1 MAQQGH
7 LRLATGLTVET
18 TKRAIGQCL
27 GNGKHGLERRH
38 GLVAPQRLEHVRD
51 HARHV
56 LKPVLVA
63 RRFTRAPHLA
73 LHALQQALDARSGL
87 AARQSHVLIE
97 GTGIDGISAR
107 KRTVNPVGKLR
118 RGPPLSLRSCPFVGG
133 LHTLDQVGERRELP
147 ARNGLRK
154 RRELS
159 RLGRNVTRRQTGS
172 EFTEQLGSPGGNHEH
187 ARGVRGRRDI
197 AVDRGVLTR
206 FYQLINCIHI
216 GVGAGVRAGNL
227 YKGRLSGGLG
237 GSLGR
242 GGTLPQRRGLKQHTA
257 GIKGGSQ
264 IFAHCRLLAGKQH
277 NDLSPIVRHGRQQ
290 LEQAVRKRR
299 DTAHAYGAGARR
311 QVIGQGIGHNVS
323 RLAGLD
329 HISTVQTARIGAQK
343 FKHASLGVAFGLG
356 LANVVAAT
364 LGACPCHTR
373 QHIASHTREHTHR
386 ALAARKRLQVGVV
399 EARYHVRKQHLALQV
414 VDETA
419 PVAQKFPKRAKP
431 RCRRLVVN
439 TQRNAGFRR
448 IMTAQVEL
456 SKRWR
461 QQHGTPVAG
470 NKVGKQRRLGIAQIR
485 AGVGGIDSNRHG
497 PPLKPFAIFN
507 VSILPARA
515 DRFAPR
521 QQISSVPE
529 GSKNRP
535 RRDGSAQF
543 VCCRWPT
550 RHPPV

>member
-7 LRLATGLTVET
+7 LRLATGLAIQAAQ
-18 TKRAIGQCL
+18 RAIGQRL

-38 GLVAPQRLEHVRD
+38 GLVTPQRLEHVRD

-63 RRFTRAPHLA
+63 RRLARAPHLA
-73 LHALQQALDARSGL
+73 LDALQQALNARGSL
-87 AARQSHVLIE
+87 AARETHILIE

-154 RRELS
+154 RRELNC
-159 RLGRNVTRRQTGS
+159 LGSDMTSRQTRG
-172 EFTEQLGSPGGNHEH
+172 ELTEQLGCPGRNNEH
-187 ARGVRGRRDI
+187 AYGVGGRCSSLIVLGLLVRFRQLIDGVRISMGT
-197 AVDRGVLTR
+197 GM
-206 FYQLINCIHI
+206 
-216 GVGAGVRAGNL
+216 GAGDLN
-227 YKGRLSGGLG
+227 KGRLSGGPASG
-237 GSLGR
+237 IRRDGV
-242 GGTLPQRRGLKQHTA
+242 LPQRRGLEQHTA
-257 GIKGGSQ
+257 GIKCRGKLL
-264 IFAHCRLLAGKQH
+264 AHRRLLAGKQH
-277 NDLSPIVRHGRQQ
+277 DNLSPVVRHGGQQ

-299 DTAHAYGAGARR
+299 DAAHAYGAGARR
-311 QVIGQGIGHNVS
+311 QAVGQSAGHNVS

-364 LGACPCHTR
+364 LGTCPCHTR
-373 QHIASHTREHTHR
+373 QHIAGHTREHAHR

-399 EARYHVRKQHLALQV
+399 ETRYHVRKQHLALQV
-414 VDETA
+414 VDEAA
-419 PVAQKFPKRAKP
+419 PVAQKLPQRTEP
-431 RCRRLVVN
+431 RCRRFVVN
-439 TQRNAGFRR
+439 TQRNPGFRR

-456 SKRWR
+456 GKRWR

-470 NKVGKQRRLGIAQIR
+470 NKVGKHRRLGIAQIR
-485 AGVGGIDSNRHG
+485 AGIGGIDSNRHG
-497 PPLKPFAIFN
+497 PPLKLFAIIN
-507 VSILPARA
+507 ASILPARA

-521 QQISSVPE
+521 QQI
-529 GSKNRP
+529 
-535 RRDGSAQF
+535 
-543 VCCRWPT
+543 
-550 RHPPV
+550 

>member
-1 MAQQGH
+1 M
-7 LRLATGLTVET
+7 
-18 TKRAIGQCL
+18 
-27 GNGKHGLERRH
+27 
-38 GLVAPQRLEHVRD
+38 
-51 HARHV
+51 
-56 LKPVLVA
+56 
-63 RRFTRAPHLA
+63 
-73 LHALQQALDARSGL
+73 
-87 AARQSHVLIE
+87 
-97 GTGIDGISAR
+97 
-107 KRTVNPVGKLR
+107 
-118 RGPPLSLRSCPFVGG
+118 
-133 LHTLDQVGERRELP
+133 
-147 ARNGLRK
+147 
-154 RRELS
+154 
-159 RLGRNVTRRQTGS
+159 TRRQTGS
-172 EFTEQLGSPGGNHEH
+172 EFTKQPGRPGRHHEH
-187 ARGVRGRRDI
+187 ARGARGRRDT
-197 AVDRGVLTR
+197 AVHRGVLTR
-206 FYQLINCIHI
+206 FYQLIDCIHI

-227 YKGRLSGGLG
+227 YKGWLSGGLG

-257 GIKGGSQ
+257 GIKGRGKLL
-264 IFAHCRLLAGKQH
+264 AHCRLLAGKQH

-290 LEQAVRKRR
+290 LEQAVRKRC
-299 DTAHAYGAGARR
+299 DAAHTHRAGARR
-311 QVIGQGIGHNVS
+311 KVVGQHLGNKVS

-329 HISTVQTARIGAQK
+329 HVSTVQAARIGTQQLE
-343 FKHASLGVAFGLG
+343 HASLGVALG
-356 LANVVAAT
+356 IGPANVAAAA
-364 LGACPCHTR
+364 LGTRSRYTR

-419 PVAQKFPKRAKP
+419 PVAQKLPKRAKP

-456 SKRWR
+456 GKRWR

-507 VSILPARA
+507 ASILPARA

-521 QQISSVPE
+521 QQI
-529 GSKNRP
+529 
-535 RRDGSAQF
+535 
-543 VCCRWPT
+543 
-550 RHPPV
+550 